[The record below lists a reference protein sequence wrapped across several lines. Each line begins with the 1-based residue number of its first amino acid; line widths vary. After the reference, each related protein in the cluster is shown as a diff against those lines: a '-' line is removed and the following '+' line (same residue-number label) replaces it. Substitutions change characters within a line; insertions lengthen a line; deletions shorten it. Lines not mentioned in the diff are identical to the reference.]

1 MKQKKYSSEV
11 FMNFALITQL
21 GISMLVPVFLLLAA
35 GLYLEKQTGW
45 FLAVPFLVVGMLAG
59 FRNVYILAMK
69 ANRPSKHQKEIL
81 EENEL
86 VNEAVK
92 KWNQDQ

>member
-1 MKQKKYSSEV
+1 MKQKKYSNEV
-11 FMNFALITQL
+11 FMNLALITQL
-21 GISMLVPVFLLLAA
+21 GISMLVPVFLLLAV
-35 GLYLEKQTGW
+35 GLYLEKQTGC
-45 FLAVPFLVVGMLAG
+45 FLAVPCLVLGMLAG

-69 ANRPSKHQKEIL
+69 ANRPSKYQKKIL

-92 KWNQDQ
+92 KRDQDQ